1 MLFRSGNETNQATNQ
16 PTKASLAYLI
26 MSSIRR
32 IKINLLKSRNEKN
45 PLYRAI
51 DIPCY
56 FWLISHILTVE
67 IGIISAKKL
76 LSVEKPRFIFII
88 SLAAMKPGPALT

>member
-1 MLFRSGNETNQATNQ
+1 
-16 PTKASLAYLI
+16 

-32 IKINLLKSRNEKN
+32 IKINLLKSRNEKKN

-51 DIPCY
+51 DIPWY
-56 FWLISHILTVE
+56 VWLISHILTLE
-67 IGIISAKKL
+67 IGISSAKKL